1 MARIARRGNVRAIR
15 PGLSIPQQRDE
26 DNACIT
32 TARLVSVFAASAHR
46 LAQSAPNSED
56 HYVAEHMAGMGH
68 KLPRNNLRL
77 LVTPQQPKE
86 EWFRLAYKDYCV
98 AKGVRDLAEARFSR
112 AWCLDQW
119 DKGDRAEALRSE
131 RDRAQAA
138 LDIVILDA
146 LRTPVTRKWDIAIK
160 QQMVGKREWA
170 AKYRPEMQAI
180 IDEEAAR
187 LASKPRRS
195 RKEAGK

>member
-1 MARIARRGNVRAIR
+1 MARIAQRGNVRAIR
-15 PGLSIPQQRDE
+15 PGLSIPAQRDE
-26 DNACIT
+26 DQACIM
-32 TARLVSVFAASAHR
+32 TAKLAADGAASAYR
-46 LAQSAPNSED
+46 LAQTHPNTERHRLSEALARQD
-56 HYVAEHMAGMGH
+56 H

-86 EWFRLAYKDYCV
+86 EWFSLAYKDYCV

-119 DKGDRAEALRSE
+119 DSGDRAEALRGE
-131 RDRAQAA
+131 RDRAQTA

-146 LRTPVTRKWDIAIK
+146 LRTPVTRKWEIGMK
-160 QQMVGKREWA
+160 QQMVGKRDWA
-170 AKYRPEMQAI
+170 EKYRPEMQAI

-187 LASKPRRS
+187 FAPKSRRNS
-195 RKEAGK
+195 REGR